1 MRVLRTIAIAIGIGA
16 GAYLFFVAI
25 LVLAPY
31 LTNWANRRE
40 FDSERWKNW
49 KETEAEM
56 SLRWNMVSDL
66 EDKYELEG
74 MTPGEIVELLGE
86 PDSKSRT
93 EWAYYLGMAG
103 HGIDTGTLS
112 LTIENGRVRSFRIYT
127 G

>member
-1 MRVLRTIAIAIGIGA
+1 
-16 GAYLFFVAI
+16 VAI

-31 LTNWANRRE
+31 LTNWANRGE
-40 FDSERWKNW
+40 FDSARWKNW

-56 SLRWNMVSDL
+56 SLRLNMVSDL

-74 MTPGEIVELLGE
+74 MTTGEIVELLGE
-86 PDSKSRT
+86 PDSKSRV

-112 LTIENGRVRSFRIYT
+112 LTIENGRVKSFRIYT

>member
-1 MRVLRTIAIAIGIGA
+1 MRVLRVIEIAVGIGA
-16 GAYLFFVAI
+16 GAYLFFVGI

-31 LTNWANRRE
+31 LTNWANRTE

-49 KETEAEM
+49 KETETEM

-66 EDKYELEG
+66 EDKYELAG
-74 MTPGEIVELLGE
+74 MTTGEIVELLGE
-86 PDSKSRT
+86 PDSKSHI
-93 EWAYYLGMAG
+93 EWAYYLGMSG

-112 LTIENGRVRSFRIYT
+112 LTIENGRVKSFRIYT